1 LRWINVDSLPAQ
13 QVFQAMA
20 VKAVDSD
27 IALESHD
34 MIIMETL
41 QEHAPVFPI
50 SGTQRTAASYELE
63 LIARRDTEARLREIL
78 ARGEELLHQKDQVI
92 EFQALMRKESDHRFL
107 NDMQIVVSLLSMQS
121 QTVGSAEAAA
131 QLLIA
136 ANRVNMI
143 TRIHRRLHGFD
154 GMNSVAF
161 KQYLEEFCH
170 EFSVMISSR
179 DGVERIVVAKSA
191 EIELPAS
198 KAVPLAFI
206 VSELLT
212 NAVKHG
218 DGQIKVWLE
227 RDSDKG
233 YLLSVS
239 NNGPRLPDNFDPAA
253 CKGLGMRI
261 IQSFVRKIGGEMRFG
276 PVDADQGAR
285 FSISF
290 H

>member
-1 LRWINVDSLPAQ
+1 MDALQQSADS
-13 QVFQAMA
+13 
-20 VKAVDSD
+20 S
-27 IALESHD
+27 
-34 MIIMETL
+34 
-41 QEHAPVFPI
+41 PVPQFSRP
-50 SGTQRTAASYELE
+50 QRTAASYELG
-63 LIARRDTEARLREIL
+63 LITRRDTETRLREVL
-78 ARGEELLHQKDQVI
+78 ARGEKLLHQRDQAI
-92 EFQALMRKESDHRFL
+92 EYQALMQKESDHRLL

-121 QTVGSAEAAA
+121 QTSGNAEAAA

-143 TRIHRRLHGFD
+143 ARIHRRLHGFD
-154 GMNSVAF
+154 GTRTVAF

-170 EFSVMISSR
+170 EFSAMISSK
-179 DGVERIVVAKSA
+179 DGIERIVIAESD

-218 DGQIKVWLE
+218 DGRIKVRLE
-227 RDSDKG
+227 SDSSNG

-239 NNGPRLPDNFDPAA
+239 NTGPKLPDDFNPAA

-261 IQSFVRKIGGEMRFG
+261 IQSFVRKIDGEMRFG
-276 PVDADQGAR
+276 PGDANQGSQ
-285 FSISF
+285 FSVSF
-290 H
+290 N